1 MALNKRLIV
10 SFLNLAPSG
19 PPVGFV
25 GSARSSAEII
35 TQWQP
40 PLEEHR

>member
-1 MALNKRLIV
+1 M
-10 SFLNLAPSG
+10 FLTIMHVYYLAPSG
-19 PPVGFV
+19 QPVGFV
-25 GSARSSAEII
+25 GSARSSSEII